1 MAGHERI
8 FVGIGANLGAAAAT
22 VRRAVIELNA
32 VARTQ
37 LVAASSLYRSAP
49 VDASGPDYIN
59 AVAELRS
66 ELEPLELLAALQ
78 VIEQA
83 HGRTRRFQNAPRTL
97 DLDLLFYGAREH
109 RDERLVL
116 PHPRVAERAFVLAPL
131 LELAPD
137 GVWADG
143 RSFAQAFATVQGSVQ
158 HQRIE
163 RLLLGASGAGAISG

>member
-8 FVGIGANLGAAAAT
+8 FVGIGANLGAALAT
-22 VRRAVIELNA
+22 VRRAATELNA
-32 VARTQ
+32 VSRTK

-83 HGRTRRFQNAPRTL
+83 HGRTRPFQNAPRTL

-109 RDERLVL
+109 RDNRLVL

-137 GVWADG
+137 GRWADG
-143 RSFAQAFATVQGSVQ
+143 RSFVTALATVLDGVP

-163 RLLLGASGAGAISG
+163 RLPGRRPGSGTVSG